1 MIYNNKSE
9 KVQGRCTLDAPLK
22 TLQVYDIAMLIVFW
36 GSCDSKMGLK
46 TYIKDEKVAE
56 IERLWKKL

>member
-36 GSCDSKMGLK
+36 WSCDSKMGLK
-46 TYIKDEKVAE
+46 TYIKDEKV
-56 IERLWKKL
+56 